1 MVLFCTRYIF
11 IYNILLYLHEHM
23 YKVMVFLDKMCYNKR
38 YGFLEKDYQMK
49 NDITSKLERLSL
61 DKVFDKLRSI
71 IYVKRPNNGWIKAI
85 RESLG
90 MSVTQLAKR
99 VGVGASRIY
108 KIENDEIDNK
118 LTLNTLENIARA
130 LNCELFYV
138 LVPEKPLQ
146 TILEEQAKKKAEE
159 ESRSVTQSMFLEG
172 QNLDMEDQKEF
183 IKIQSEDLLHNRINR
198 IWEDN

>member
-1 MVLFCTRYIF
+1 MMNLGCKS
-11 IYNILLYLHEHM
+11 IYNILFYLHEYM
-23 YKVMVFLDKMCYNKR
+23 YKIMVFLDKICYNKQ
-38 YGFLEKDYQMK
+38 YDFLEKHYQMK

-61 DKVFDKLRSI
+61 DKVFDKLRSV
-71 IYVKRPNNGWIKAI
+71 IYVKRPTNGWIKTI

-90 MSVTQLAKR
+90 MSVSQLAKR
-99 VGVGASRIY
+99 VGVGSSRIY

-146 TILEEQAKKKAEE
+146 TILEEQAKKKVAK
-159 ESRSVTQSMFLEG
+159 ESKSVIHSMFLEG
-172 QNLDMEDQKEF
+172 QNLDTEDQKEF
-183 IKIQSEDLLHNRINR
+183 IKIQSEDLLHNKMNK

>member
-1 MVLFCTRYIF
+1 
-11 IYNILLYLHEHM
+11 M
-23 YKVMVFLDKMCYNKR
+23 YKIMVFLDKMCYNKQ
-38 YGFLEKDYQMK
+38 YDFLEKHYQMK

-61 DKVFDKLRSI
+61 DKVFDKLRSV
-71 IYVKRPNNGWIKAI
+71 IYVKRPTNGWIKTI

-90 MSVTQLAKR
+90 MSVSQLAKR
-99 VGVGASRIY
+99 VGVGSSRIY

-146 TILEEQAKKKAEE
+146 TILEEQAKKKVAK
-159 ESRSVTQSMFLEG
+159 ESKSVIHSMFLEG
-172 QNLDMEDQKEF
+172 QNLDTEDQKEF
-183 IKIQSEDLLHNRINR
+183 IKIQSEDLLHNKMNK
-198 IWEDN
+198 IWEDK

>member
-1 MVLFCTRYIF
+1 MMNLVCRD
-11 IYNILLYLHEHM
+11 IYNILFYLHEYM
-23 YKVMVFLDKMCYNKR
+23 YKIMVFLDKMCYNKQ
-38 YGFLEKDYQMK
+38 YDFLEKHYQMK

-61 DKVFDKLRSI
+61 DKVFDKLRSV
-71 IYVKRPNNGWIKAI
+71 IYVKRPTNGWIKTI

-90 MSVTQLAKR
+90 MSVSQLAKR
-99 VGVGASRIY
+99 VGVGSSRIY

-146 TILEEQAKKKAEE
+146 TILEEQVKKKVAK
-159 ESRSVTQSMFLEG
+159 ESKSVIHSMFLEG
-172 QNLDMEDQKEF
+172 QNLDTEDQKEF
-183 IKIQSEDLLHNRINR
+183 IKIQSEDLLHNKMNK